1 MIICCFTK
9 VAYKCWGD
17 TMKRLYVTLV
27 LVFTLVIAAC
37 SSGNNSNPTGS
48 SSPPPTEGASESVST
63 PVQPSEG
70 AADPLGKYDPPIQ
83 LSTIRSLNS
92 SIKFAEGQ
100 SIDDNIWYRGYE
112 SDLGIKLSNEW
123 SVPDTQY
130 AQKLNVAITSNTLP
144 DIFQVDLTQLQK
156 LIDADMIEDLTD
168 VYQNFATP
176 LTKQIIE
183 GDGGIGINAASSN
196 GRLMAI
202 PSTTST
208 LDSTQMLWI
217 REDWLQAVDLPA
229 PKTLDDVQKIAEAFV
244 AQKPSGNPRTYGLG
258 LGKDLFAGYAGI
270 GGLSYGL
277 QAYPKAWVKGADG
290 QIVYGSIQ
298 PEMKVALG
306 KLQEMFKAG
315 LIDPEFGVQDANKV
329 NESITSGKI
338 GMFYGQHWNA
348 FWPLPDGFK
357 NDPKANWNPYP
368 IVTADGSSGKSLM
381 GNGAAAFY
389 VVKKGS
395 ANPEAV
401 VKLMNYN
408 LNKAYGP
415 DGRDMD
421 FHGDNVETA
430 YMYAAVAAQHP
441 LQNINIYRDVM
452 KGLEAKSAEGL
463 SFDGADNYNSITK
476 FLEGDTTF
484 YGSYKWSG
492 PEGALSVE
500 DGYDKNGLTVV
511 NEFLGAPTE
520 TMLKKGTTLE
530 TLELE
535 TFTKIISGSASIDS
549 FDQFVAN
556 WKKLGGDDMTK
567 EVNSRTK

>member
-1 MIICCFTK
+1 
-9 VAYKCWGD
+9 
-17 TMKRLYVTLV
+17 MKRLYVPLILAFMLV
-27 LVFTLVIAAC
+27 MSAC
-37 SSGNNSNPTGS
+37 SSGNKN
-48 SSPPPTEGASESVST
+48 EGASPSAPSQSAS
-63 PVQPSEG
+63 PVTSGTASPSAEPAG
-70 AADPLGKYDPPIQ
+70 EAVDPLGKYDPPIQ
-83 LSTIRSLNS
+83 LSTVRSLNS

-100 SIDDNIWYRGYE
+100 SIDNNIWYRGYE

-123 SVPDTQY
+123 SVPETQY
-130 AQKLNVAITSNTLP
+130 GQKLNVAITSNTLP

-168 VYQNFATP
+168 VYEKYASP

-183 GDGGIGINAASSN
+183 GDGGTGINAASSG
-196 GRLMAI
+196 GRLMAL

-208 LDSTQMLWI
+208 LDGTQMLWI
-217 REDWLQAVDLPA
+217 REDWLKAVNLPA
-229 PKTLDDVQKIAEAFV
+229 PKTLDDVRTVAEAFV

-270 GGLSYGL
+270 GGLSFGL
-277 QAYPKAWVKGADG
+277 NAYPKAWVKGADG
-290 QIVYGSIQ
+290 QLAYGSIQ
-298 PEMKVALG
+298 PEMKTALS

-357 NDPKANWNPYP
+357 NDPKADWKPYP
-368 IVTADGSSGKSLM
+368 IVTADGSPGKSLL
-381 GNGAAAFY
+381 GNGAVAFY
-389 VVKKGS
+389 VVKKGF

-408 LNKAYGP
+408 LNKAYSP
-415 DGRDMD
+415 NGRDMD
-421 FHGDNVETA
+421 FHGDNIETA

-452 KGLEAKSAEGL
+452 KGLEAKSADGL
-463 SFDGADNYNSITK
+463 SFDGADNYNSVTK
-476 FLEGDTTF
+476 FMEGDASF

-492 PEGALSVE
+492 PEGALSIE
-500 DGYDKNGLTVV
+500 DGYDKNGMTVM
-511 NEFLGAPTE
+511 NEFLAAPTE

-535 TFTKIISGSASIDS
+535 TFTKMISGSASLDS
-549 FDQFVAN
+549 FDQFVTN
-556 WKKLGGDDMTK
+556 WKKLGGDDITK
-567 EVNSRTK
+567 EVNERVKGN

>member
-1 MIICCFTK
+1 
-9 VAYKCWGD
+9 
-17 TMKRLYVTLV
+17 MKRLYVPLILAFMLV
-27 LVFTLVIAAC
+27 MSAC
-37 SSGNNSNPTGS
+37 SSGNKN
-48 SSPPPTEGASESVST
+48 EGASPSAPSQSAS
-63 PVQPSEG
+63 PVASGTASPSAEPAG
-70 AADPLGKYDPPIQ
+70 EAVDPLGKYDPPIQ
-83 LSTIRSLNS
+83 LSTVRSLNS

-100 SIDDNIWYRGYE
+100 SIDNNIWYRGYE

-123 SVPDTQY
+123 SVPETQY
-130 AQKLNVAITSNTLP
+130 GQKLNVAITSNTLP

-168 VYQNFATP
+168 VYEKYASP

-183 GDGGIGINAASSN
+183 GDGGTGINAASSG
-196 GRLMAI
+196 GRLMAL

-208 LDSTQMLWI
+208 LDGTQMLWI
-217 REDWLQAVDLPA
+217 REDWLKAVNLPA
-229 PKTLDDVQKIAEAFV
+229 PKTLDDVRTVAEAFV

-270 GGLSYGL
+270 GGLSFGL
-277 QAYPKAWVKGADG
+277 NAYPKAWVKGADG
-290 QIVYGSIQ
+290 QLAYGSIQ
-298 PEMKVALG
+298 PEMKTALS

-357 NDPKANWNPYP
+357 NDPKADWKPYP
-368 IVTADGSSGKSLM
+368 IVTADGSPGKSLL
-381 GNGAAAFY
+381 GNGAVAFY
-389 VVKKGS
+389 VVKKGF

-415 DGRDMD
+415 NGRDMD
-421 FHGDNVETA
+421 FHGDNIETA

-452 KGLEAKSAEGL
+452 KGLEAKSADGL
-463 SFDGADNYNSITK
+463 SFDGADNYNSVTK
-476 FLEGDTTF
+476 FMEGDASF

-492 PEGALSVE
+492 PEGALSIE
-500 DGYDKNGLTVV
+500 DSYDKNGMTVM
-511 NEFLGAPTE
+511 NEFLAAPTE

-535 TFTKIISGSASIDS
+535 TFTKMISGSASLDS

-556 WKKLGGDDMTK
+556 WKKLGGDDITK
-567 EVNSRTK
+567 EVNERVKGN